1 MYTASFIALTL
12 FSVRPKVQLRLLAD
26 MCSSQENW
34 PITADS
40 LPIPNTQSVVRQVNS
55 AWHLVRQSL
64 PHSLKLLEMVYG
76 GWMQCVCVSG
86 IPSGVYCGPKW
97 TRTACLL
104 SHRWL
109 RAIKSECV
117 SVVFLLRWEFH
128 SFPRDGQCDFFTWD
142 LWIGRELLWNKL
154 NIFPEQSIFDAVLV
168 SWSAEAWFSYG
179 PRDTGH
185 VEAFLFQ

>member
-1 MYTASFIALTL
+1 MQLSRELTNHCK
-12 FSVRPKVQLRLLAD
+12 SLANPQHPVS
-26 MCSSQENW
+26 CETSEL
-34 PITADS
+34 S
-40 LPIPNTQSVVRQVNS
+40 LAPCQTVSPPQSETTGDGVWWVDVV
-55 AWHLVRQSL
+55 
-64 PHSLKLLEMVYG
+64 
-76 GWMQCVCVSG
+76 CVCFRNTFRG
-86 IPSGVYCGPKW
+86 ILW
-97 TRTACLL
+97 TEMNKNSVCLL

-109 RAIKSECV
+109 RAIRSECV